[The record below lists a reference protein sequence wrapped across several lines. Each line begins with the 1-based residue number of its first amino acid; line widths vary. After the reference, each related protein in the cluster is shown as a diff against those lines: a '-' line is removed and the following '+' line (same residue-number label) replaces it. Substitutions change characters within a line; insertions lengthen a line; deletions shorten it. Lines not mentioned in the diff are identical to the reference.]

1 MVLKI
6 YKGGELYET
15 GEKKQLIELIDLLT
29 NYFNEKDRDVFL
41 YVDPKLNGVYSQID
55 CVFYRQGKITILELK
70 NIMGD
75 YIPNTN
81 VTNWKLIKD
90 GKEEDFNQKNPF
102 SQVKIQRSKLTEYLC
117 KLIDN
122 GKEEK
127 GEQGEP
133 CRKRISK
140 YVSAWIVTASDS
152 RSVKDVNSEYPWFKV
167 LPMGKDLAIELS
179 KNTTGDRDAI
189 ISEDKF
195 KHLLEENN
203 AKETNRDDI
212 FFRVGV
218 PGLELG
224 RVPLIETLLESDNDS
239 DLVKAVKYS
248 KELIL
253 IKYFDKLKNISQR
266 QPDNFRYEITSILF
280 DWSNSYKEKF
290 KKIEVADLLKYTI
303 NDNYFEIRKLA
314 LSFLISNPSFID
326 EGIGRHVCESRESEK
341 YFNLIELNIQVLE
354 HFKNK
359 KTAQEQLELYYKR
372 IESNFFIWE
381 QQYRKLNEEYTNNLK
396 PSKQDYSEEQ
406 YEKYNSI
413 KDNLSEAR
421 TQCNGWTSITETWI
435 EVCSKIGN
443 KQIGEII
450 LSHGKKVVEVLGP
463 LDSDYYSPPTLL
475 ESIKALGK
483 LKPDGSEEFLL
494 QLRTSSIYGKI
505 LLAIIEALG
514 NFSSIKSLYTLR
526 EYLDFQEPKDWVDA
540 KFVKI
545 GTSYA
550 ISKRKDMGS
559 FEKIW
564 TLFMNDEARSLTTS
578 EGRSFFNSLL
588 LLDQEQLERNLW
600 KLISDQDY
608 SKEVFKLYYEFI
620 LKSGDNFSID
630 QSDSLISVG
639 KIDFDDYYG
648 TPKGVLSYL
657 VRNLPQLRDKGI
669 KLGLKYLETGRK
681 DLEDLGIDLA
691 EPYFLEHPEKLEKYE
706 KSEMEGTSYELIMIY
721 SKLKR
726 LDKIEMFARRDE
738 QHVSRIAFN
747 QLKEMISDKYF
758 EYHYLFDNNQMHSC
772 KFIIGESGLFIQS
785 YRIGDYGL
793 ESENIT
799 HVTWDKFVA
808 VKKIA
813 VENHIIGIITS
824 LKEKPDVLFVIIS
837 RSAVTWDNLIERR
850 SEKDKGFDMIISK
863 IKNKDFNIEDK
874 SEIVA
879 TSETLFKILSAA
891 FEEDED
897 IKDMGDER
905 RKAMAQMFESRFK
918 PDMMRLD

>member
-15 GEKKQLIELIDLLT
+15 GEKKQLIELIDLLAK
-29 NYFNEKDRDVFL
+29 YFNENDRDVFL

-55 CVFYRQGKITILELK
+55 CLFYRQGKITILELK

-75 YIPNTN
+75 YNPNTN
-81 VTNWKLIKD
+81 ETNWKFIKG

-117 KLIDN
+117 KLIDKSK
-122 GKEEK
+122 KEN

-133 CRKRISK
+133 CKKRISK
-140 YVSAWIVTASDS
+140 YVSAWVVTASDS
-152 RSVKDVNSEYPWFKV
+152 RSVKDVNSEHPWFKV

-195 KHLLEENN
+195 KYLLEENN
-203 AKETNRDDI
+203 AKKTNRDDI

-239 DLVKAVKYS
+239 DLTKAVKYC
-248 KELIL
+248 KDLIL
-253 IKYFDKLKNISQR
+253 IEYFDKLKKISQR
-266 QPDNFRYEITSILF
+266 QPDNFRYQIISILF
-280 DWSNSYKEKF
+280 DWPNSYEEKF
-290 KKIEVADLLKYTI
+290 KKTEVADLLKYTI

-314 LSFLISNPSFID
+314 LAFLISNPSFID
-326 EGIGRHVCESRESEK
+326 EDIECYACESLEIEK

-359 KTAQEQLELYYKR
+359 KTAQEQLGLFYKR

-381 QQYRKLNEEYTNNLK
+381 QQYHKLNEEYTNNLK
-396 PSKQDYSEEQ
+396 HSKQYYSKEEW
-406 YEKYNSI
+406 EKFNSI

-421 TQCNGWTSITETWI
+421 TQCNGWAPITETWI

-450 LSHGKKVVEVLGP
+450 LNHGKKVVEVLGP

-494 QLRTSSIYGKI
+494 QLLTSRINEKI
-505 LLAIIEALG
+505 LLTIIEVLG
-514 NFSSIKSLYTLR
+514 NFSSIKSLDTLR
-526 EYLDFQEPKDWVDA
+526 EYLYFQDPKDRIDA
-540 KFVKI
+540 TFVKME
-545 GTSYA
+545 TSYA

-564 TLFMNDEARSLTTS
+564 TLFMNDEERNRTTS
-578 EGRSFFNSLL
+578 EGKSFFNSLL

-608 SKEVFKLYYEFI
+608 SKEVFNLYYEFI

-630 QSDSLISVG
+630 QCDSLISGG
-639 KIDFDDYYG
+639 KIDLDDDYG

-669 KLGLKYLETGRK
+669 KLGLKYLETGK
-681 DLEDLGIDLA
+681 KEIEDLGIDLA
-691 EPYFLEHPEKLEKYE
+691 KPYFLEHPEKLEKYE

-726 LDKIEMFARRDE
+726 LDKIEMFTRRDE
-738 QHVSRIAFN
+738 QNVSSIAFN

-785 YRIGDYGL
+785 YQIGDYGL
-793 ESENIT
+793 ESKNIT

-808 VKKIA
+808 VKKMG

-837 RSAVTWDNLIERR
+837 RSAVTWGNLIGGRND
-850 SEKDKGFDMIISK
+850 KDKGFDMIIDK
-863 IKNKDFNIEDK
+863 IKKQDLNRENENEIPATSDTLFNFLSSAFENEEGSFRNEQHLKYRIED
-874 SEIVA
+874 
-879 TSETLFKILSAA
+879 FK
-891 FEEDED
+891 
-897 IKDMGDER
+897 K
-905 RKAMAQMFESRFK
+905 RFK
-918 PDMMRLD
+918 PEMMRLY